1 MINDARRGIVNTFS
15 RNVGANQNNESITSD
30 PERKKCNCKVKKVA
44 CAVFGVFL
52 FIFSLGVYHDVNA
65 QLDFIVRK
73 PEEKKDDDPDAPADK
88 QIVDMVNKSA
98 VRWGVDVAQAFT
110 VEDVK
115 PLPKE
120 VQE

>member
-1 MINDARRGIVNTFS
+1 MINDARRGIVNTFP
-15 RNVGANQNNESITSD
+15 RNVSASQDNESITND
-30 PERKKCNCKVKKVA
+30 LERKKCNCTVKKVA

-65 QLDFIVRK
+65 QLDFMVRK

-98 VRWGVDVAQAFT
+98 VCWGVDVAQAFT